1 MISNKKPVNY
11 KVLCQIKIY
20 TFYINLFFIQK
31 NNEFICSSLN
41 RLKKLIYS
49 RLQLEIYPF
58 LGAVSIRTSLKNM
71 ILMCSCIM
79 QSTPENVW
87 ISTSCFM
94 KSTAV
99 RN

>member
-41 RLKKLIYS
+41 RPKKLIYS

-58 LGAVSIRTSLKNM
+58 LGAVIRTPLK
-71 ILMCSCIM
+71 I
-79 QSTPENVW
+79 
-87 ISTSCFM
+87 
-94 KSTAV
+94 
-99 RN
+99 